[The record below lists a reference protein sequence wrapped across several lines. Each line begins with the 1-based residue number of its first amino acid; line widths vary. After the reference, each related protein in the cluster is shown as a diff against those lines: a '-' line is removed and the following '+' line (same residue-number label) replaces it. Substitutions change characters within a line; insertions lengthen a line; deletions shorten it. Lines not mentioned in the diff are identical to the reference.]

1 MFQFFRTSLWV
12 YSVLTPSLM
21 QIKMYELLGSLKLE
35 LIVEMLTNPYYR
47 CQWNEVPLPP
57 ANADVEI

>member
-1 MFQFFRTSLWV
+1 MINEGGTGV
-12 YSVLTPSLM
+12 YSVSNPSLI
-21 QIKMYELLGSLKLE
+21 QIKICELLGSLKLA

-47 CQWNEVPLPP
+47 CQWNEVLLPL